1 MDLKVVARLADQA
14 SKQSDLDMTITTA
27 RRGATPEAAS
37 APAFFAHSR
46 CRDLSQ
52 WPGRSGRP
60 ELARPGPAACQR
72 SRDPERRWSHAGSCV
87 AAVVLI
93 MRTIRCFPVVSNL
106 RQGAIED

>member
-52 WPGRSGRP
+52 WPGRSGKP
-60 ELARPGPAACQR
+60 ELARPGPAACQKVGIP
-72 SRDPERRWSHAGSCV
+72 SAAGLTPEAVLLRWC
-87 AAVVLI
+87 
-93 MRTIRCFPVVSNL
+93 
-106 RQGAIED
+106 